1 MAGINLT
8 IPECDLTAFAWK
20 WYCMNYVD
28 IRVYGNTYVMN
39 GVCYSSYERV
49 LNRIEDMAMADY
61 ESSLSQEQSPFDS
74 DEKKLLDA
82 IDEFLE
88 TGTVGDLL
96 KVVAYAV
103 ASQEG
108 IE

>member
-28 IRVYGNTYVMN
+28 IRAYGGTYVMN

-49 LNRIEDMAMADY
+49 LDNIESMAMADY
-61 ESSLSQEQSPFDS
+61 EDSL
-74 DEKKLLDA
+74 
-82 IDEFLE
+82 
-88 TGTVGDLL
+88 
-96 KVVAYAV
+96 
-103 ASQEG
+103 SQEG